1 MKEKSHAKAA
11 GLKLGDSIVTIN
23 GKDTS
28 KMTLKEAN
36 DLLEQVS
43 KQDVKLGITK
53 WVYSSRVCIFSC
65 FKNRISIVNTHQI
78 FICLGKIAEC

>member
-53 WVYSSRVCIFSC
+53 WVSHQDVFC
-65 FKNRISIVNTHQI
+65 FKNRI
-78 FICLGKIAEC
+78 LL

>member
-1 MKEKSHAKAA
+1 MKEKSHAKEA

-53 WVYSSRVCIFSC
+53 WVS
-65 FKNRISIVNTHQI
+65 HQD
-78 FICLGKIAEC
+78 FVLF

>member
-1 MKEKSHAKAA
+1 MTTKNIKVKEKSHAKAA

-53 WVYSSRVCIFSC
+53 WVS
-65 FKNRISIVNTHQI
+65 HQD
-78 FICLGKIAEC
+78 FFLF

>member
-53 WVYSSRVCIFSC
+53 WVYSSRVGFFLVS
-65 FKNRISIVNTHQI
+65 
-78 FICLGKIAEC
+78 KIEFRL

>member
-53 WVYSSRVCIFSC
+53 
-65 FKNRISIVNTHQI
+65 
-78 FICLGKIAEC
+78 